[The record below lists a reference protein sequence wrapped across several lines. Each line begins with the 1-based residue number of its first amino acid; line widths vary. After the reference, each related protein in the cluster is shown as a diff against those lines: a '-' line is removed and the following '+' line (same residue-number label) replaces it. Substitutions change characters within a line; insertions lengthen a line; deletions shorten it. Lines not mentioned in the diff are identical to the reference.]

1 MTNALSNPMV
11 IEVFKPGH
19 HTSMSGA
26 EVSFSSGDL
35 DAMAQSYDPTE
46 HDAPVVVGHPKH
58 DAPAYGW
65 VKGLKFDGRTLK
77 AELDKVDPAFAELVR
92 AGRYRRVSASFYAP
106 DAPTNPKPG
115 SYYLRH
121 VGFLGAQPPAVKGLK
136 PVEFG
141 DVEDGVLDFGE
152 TPESELERLR
162 AENATLRSEKS
173 STADAILRARRIEN
187 QAFLESLVVQGK
199 PLPLEKPK
207 LLEFMEHLD
216 DGTILDFGENEG
228 GPVGMK
234 ALFRNLLSNLPKQI
248 EFGEIAPAD
257 GEDNE
262 FGEVEKNAR
271 RITDHVETQRLKG
284 RNISFSEAAAEIL

>member
-1 MTNALSNPMV
+1 MTNARTEPMV
-11 IEVFKPGH
+11 IEVFRPGR

-26 EVSFSSGDL
+26 EVSFSASDL
-35 DAMAQSYDPTE
+35 DAVASGYDPGE

-65 VKGLKFDGRTLK
+65 VKDLKFDGRTLK

-106 DAPTNPKPG
+106 NSPANPKPG
-115 SYYLRH
+115 GYYLRH

-141 DVEDGVLDFGE
+141 EVEEGILDFGE
-152 TPESELERLR
+152 TPESEIERLR
-162 AENATLRSEKS
+162 AENAALRAEKDNA
-173 STADAILRARRIEN
+173 ADTISKARRIQD
-187 QAFLESLVVQGK
+187 QAFLESLVAQGK
-199 PLPLEKPK
+199 PLPLAKAK
-207 LLEFMEHLD
+207 LLDFMEHLD
-216 DGTILDFGENEG
+216 EGEILEFAECDG

-234 ALFRNLLSNLPKQI
+234 ALFMNLLTNLPKQV
-248 EFGEIAPAD
+248 EFAELAPAD
-257 GEDNE
+257 EWGDEP
-262 FGEVEKNAR
+262 GLAEKSAR
-271 RITDHVETQRLKG
+271 RITEHVETERLKG